1 MGRLARSDACLA
13 YLEAESRR
21 LDCVMELE
29 RELEELHRRLLR
41 LERELDK
48 LVLDAGRLT
57 LRLEEVR

>member
-13 YLEAESRR
+13 ALEVESRR
-21 LDCVMELE
+21 LDRVLELE